1 MSNELLTLKN
11 LKQYFPVGKDRFVR
25 AVDGVDLTINH
36 GDVMGLVG
44 ESGSGKSTIAYTVMG
59 MYGMTGGEIDFE
71 GEVFTK
77 ETKRKRSMKFRREAQ
92 IVFQDPGSSLNPYQ
106 DVRSILS
113 LPLKVHKVVPKNEID
128 DKILEI
134 LEMVELP
141 ADFMYKSPNSIGGGE
156 KQLVSIARAL
166 CCNPK
171 FIILDEPT
179 SSLDVSIQAK
189 IINMLIKLKKEQN
202 LTYMFI
208 THDMGVV
215 SELADDVAVMYMGS
229 IVERGS
235 VRDVLKH
242 PAHPYTSAL
251 LRSIPVL
258 HQGKNQRL
266 EPIRGSTPDPYDRPK
281 GCQFAPRCDFCC
293 DKCTQEMPPEAPVW
307 RLDLKSNQVDASR
320 FPAAAWARLTRQVL
334 SEDGEALL
342 RPVPHQGLPALRQA
356 IARDLR
362 EYKGMAVPPEQIVV
376 GAGAEYLYLLLAQLL
391 GREAVF
397 AVEDPGYP
405 KIRQVYGKC
414 GAACRPVPLDGQG
427 VPPEALEAAGASV
440 VHLSPAHHYPTGL
453 VTPIGRRQAL
463 LRWAEKAGGII
474 IEDDYDSEF
483 RFTGRPIPTLQSID
497 TAGRV
502 VYMNTFS
509 QTISPSM
516 RVGFMVLPPRLL
528 EQYRRE
534 LDFYSCTVPA
544 LDQHVLA
551 RFLDQGHYEQH
562 LARMRKEYRT
572 RHDAVLASFR
582 SSPFRNRITI
592 SEQGA
597 GLHFLLRLDTRES
610 DGALRDRAAALGVRL
625 GFLSEYAAIP
635 SPAYAHTL
643 VVKSN
648 RGTRRFIAY
657 SGTFSVNWRLS

>member
-1 MSNELLTLKN
+1 MLTYPMEERGALPLYEYLCRRIRADILSGVLPAGTRLPSKRA
-11 LKQYFPVGKDRFVR
+11 LAEHLRVSVVTVEGAYSQLEAEGYLQARPKRGFFVS
-25 AVDGVDLTINH
+25 AV
-36 GDVMGLVG
+36 
-44 ESGSGKSTIAYTVMG
+44 EQAPPP
-59 MYGMTGGEIDFE
+59 
-71 GEVFTK
+71 
-77 ETKRKRSMKFRREAQ
+77 A
-92 IVFQDPGSSLNPYQ
+92 
-106 DVRSILS
+106 VRSVLM
-113 LPLKVHKVVPKNEID
+113 PETTT
-128 DKILEI
+128 
-134 LEMVELP
+134 
-141 ADFMYKSPNSIGGGE
+141 
-156 KQLVSIARAL
+156 VS
-166 CCNPK
+166 
-171 FIILDEPT
+171 
-179 SSLDVSIQAK
+179 
-189 IINMLIKLKKEQN
+189 
-202 LTYMFI
+202 
-208 THDMGVV
+208 
-215 SELADDVAVMYMGS
+215 
-229 IVERGS
+229 
-235 VRDVLKH
+235 
-242 PAHPYTSAL
+242 
-251 LRSIPVL
+251 
-258 HQGKNQRL
+258 
-266 EPIRGSTPDPYDRPK
+266 
-281 GCQFAPRCDFCC
+281 
-293 DKCTQEMPPEAPVW
+293 W
-307 RLDLKSNQVDASR
+307 RLDLARNQVDTAR
-320 FPAAAWARLTRQVL
+320 FPVSTWARLTRQVL
-334 SEDGEALL
+334 SEAPEALL
-342 RPVPHQGLPALRQA
+342 SPVPHQGLAALRQA
-356 IARDLR
+356 IADDLR
-362 EYKGMAVPPEQIVV
+362 DFKGMAVSPEQIVI

-391 GREAVF
+391 GRDTMF

-405 KIRQVYGKC
+405 KIRQVYDAC
-414 GAACRPVPLDGQG
+414 GAVCAPIPLDNQG
-427 VPPEALEAAGASV
+427 VELAALMRSKARAL
-440 VHLSPAHHYPTGL
+440 HISPNHQYPTGL
-453 VTPIGRRQAL
+453 VTPIARRQAL
-463 LRWAEKAGGII
+463 LRWAEDTGSTI

-643 VVKSN
+643 VVN
-648 RGTRRFIAY
+648 YAG
-657 SGTFSVNWRLS
+657 LSPAALPEAMDLLAEIFGA

>member
-1 MSNELLTLKN
+1 MEKTVEQETAKTF
-11 LKQYFPVGKDRFVR
+11 QRTRMV
-25 AVDGVDLTINH
+25 
-36 GDVMGLVG
+36 VMAAAFAALACVATMVVKVP
-44 ESGSGKSTIAYTVMG
+44 SP
-59 MYGMTGGEIDFE
+59 TGGYMNLGD
-71 GEVFTK
+71 T
-77 ETKRKRSMKFRREAQ
+77 
-92 IVFQDPGSSLNPYQ
+92 
-106 DVRSILS
+106 
-113 LPLKVHKVVPKNEID
+113 VV
-128 DKILEI
+128 
-134 LEMVELP
+134 
-141 ADFMYKSPNSIGGGE
+141 
-156 KQLVSIARAL
+156 
-166 CCNPK
+166 
-171 FIILDEPT
+171 
-179 SSLDVSIQAK
+179 
-189 IINMLIKLKKEQN
+189 
-202 LTYMFI
+202 
-208 THDMGVV
+208 
-215 SELADDVAVMYMGS
+215 
-229 IVERGS
+229 
-235 VRDVLKH
+235 
-242 PAHPYTSAL
+242 
-251 LRSIPVL
+251 
-258 HQGKNQRL
+258 
-266 EPIRGSTPDPYDRPK
+266 
-281 GCQFAPRCDFCC
+281 
-293 DKCTQEMPPEAPVW
+293 
-307 RLDLKSNQVDASR
+307 
-320 FPAAAWARLTRQVL
+320 
-334 SEDGEALL
+334 
-342 RPVPHQGLPALRQA
+342 
-356 IARDLR
+356 
-362 EYKGMAVPPEQIVV
+362 
-376 GAGAEYLYLLLAQLL
+376 LLAQLL

-643 VVKSN
+643 VVN
-648 RGTRRFIAY
+648 YAG
-657 SGTFSVNWRLS
+657 LSPAALPEAMDLLAEIFGA